1 MLRNTVYITTK
12 QFCLDDMKIHR
23 RFMKE
28 GKSTISLPS
37 DKVGLQLTLFHT
49 NQLSPSVS
57 RLDYFYNPL
66 IFLKNIRT

>member
-1 MLRNTVYITTK
+1 
-12 QFCLDDMKIHR
+12 
-23 RFMKE
+23 MKE